1 MSLFKKMDSTQ
12 AKLKMGLYSGT
23 GAGKTFTAAEVAIG
37 LIKYLRSINSPL
49 AKKPVYFYDT
59 ETGSDFVKAKFT
71 KEGIELYQLKSR
83 SFSDLLVGIREAEK
97 EGALLIIDSI
107 THVWEDFK
115 KAYLKKV
122 RQPFIQLWDWAKL
135 KETWMEFTDL
145 YVNSDL
151 HIILCGREAA
161 IYEQTEEV
169 RGGETKKVAVKVG
182 AKMKSESE
190 QGYEPSLLVQ
200 MEKVYLNDGTSDGN
214 YVRRAHVV
222 KDRFDVIDS
231 KDFDNPTFESFL
243 PHIKLLN
250 LTAQQMGVD
259 TTRTSGDVF
268 GDLTGD
274 NGRTQRAR
282 RRAILCEEITG
293 LLVSYFPTTNA
304 ADKKAKTEIVF
315 KMLGTRSWK
324 AVEED
329 WTAIPLEKLESLMKK
344 PEDNNGPCPL
354 EAECV
359 HQTEVLQAA
368 NQ

>member
-12 AKLKMGLYSGT
+12 AKLKCGIYGGT
-23 GAGKTFTAAEVAIG
+23 GSGKTFTASEIAKG
-37 LIKYLRSINSPL
+37 LHKHIKT
-49 AKKPVYFYDT
+49 KKPVYFFDT
-59 ETGSDFVKAKFT
+59 ETGSDFIKPAFT
-71 KEGIELYQLKSR
+71 KEGIELLQLKSR
-83 SFSDLLVGIREAEK
+83 SFSDLLIGMREAEK
-97 EGALLIIDSI
+97 EASVLIIDSI

-115 KAYLKKV
+115 KAYLKKT

-145 YVNSDL
+145 FVNSDL
-151 HIILCGREAA
+151 HIVLCGREAA

-169 RGGETKKVAVKVG
+169 RGGETKKVAIKVG

-200 MEKVYLNDGTSDGN
+200 MEKIYINDGTSNGI
-214 YVRRAHVV
+214 YMRRAHVV
-222 KDRFDVIDS
+222 KDRFDAIDS
-231 KDFDNPTFESFL
+231 RDFDNPKFEDFM

-250 LTAQQMGVD
+250 LSGQQMGVD
-259 TTRTSGDVF
+259 TARTSEDVF

-282 RRAILCEEITG
+282 RRAIICEEIQG
-293 LLVSYFPTTNA
+293 LLVSYFPSTNA

-315 KMLGTRSWK
+315 KLLGTRSWK

-329 WTAIPLEKLESLMKK
+329 WTQIPLEKLEQIIKK
-344 PEDNNGPCPL
+344 PEEGGSPSPL
-354 EAECV
+354 EAECIK
-359 HQTEVLQAA
+359 QTEILQSS